1 MATIAMYG
9 MCLITPK
16 DKKTKERVTR
26 NAYKSTETVKSTE
39 YTSLTGPQEAVAG
52 GLGRQT

>member
-16 DKKTKERVTR
+16 GQENKGKG

-52 GLGRQT
+52 ALGRQI